1 MTSQPNVSA
10 SVEELVKAIFS
21 ATPSQRTRIAAVL
34 NGAESETKEADR
46 QETRLIT
53 ISGAAKM
60 LALGRNTVYSL
71 VKTHRLETVEIN
83 GCRRITIR
91 SINEFID
98 GKRPANAATAQIIK
112 QSATR
117 YAATKVRKA
126 S

>member
-1 MTSQPNVSA
+1 MNYHDKIST
-10 SVEELVKAIFS
+10 SVEEIVKGIFT
-21 ATPSQRTRIAAVL
+21 ATPTQRARIAAIL
-34 NGAESETKEADR
+34 NGTDSEPKKTSR

-71 VKTHRLETVEIN
+71 IETQRLETVELN
-83 GCRRITIR
+83 GCRRVTIR

-117 YAATKVRKA
+117 YAATKIGKI